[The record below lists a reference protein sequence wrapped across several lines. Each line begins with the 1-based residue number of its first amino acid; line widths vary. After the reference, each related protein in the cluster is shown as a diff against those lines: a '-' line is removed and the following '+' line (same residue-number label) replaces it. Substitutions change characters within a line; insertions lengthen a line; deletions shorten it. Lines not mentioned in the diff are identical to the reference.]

1 MSNEILNNAEVVE
14 TVEVKEE
21 KEYWQ
26 IAKPKFLSK
35 KSKEVK
41 EAIKENEEPKKG
53 SKVKKFLKGAALV
66 GLGALAGVAG
76 KTIVDK
82 AGSDDYVIED
92 EGVEIVDD
100 TDETA

>member
-1 MSNEILNNAEVVE
+1 MAILL
-14 TVEVKEE
+14 
-21 KEYWQ
+21 
-26 IAKPKFLSK
+26 LSYTICFI
-35 KSKEVK
+35 V
-41 EAIKENEEPKKG
+41 PG
-53 SKVKKFLKGAALV
+53 SVIF
-66 GLGALAGVAG
+66 ALAGVAG